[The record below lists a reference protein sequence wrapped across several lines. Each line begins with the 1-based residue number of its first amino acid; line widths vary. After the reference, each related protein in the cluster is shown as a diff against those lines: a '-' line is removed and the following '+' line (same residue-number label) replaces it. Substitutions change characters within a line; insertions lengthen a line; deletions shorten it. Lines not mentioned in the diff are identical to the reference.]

1 MNRFIKRFL
10 TAILSVAVV
19 LSMVIVPITGKVY
32 ADGSP
37 NLVKYSDDVTV
48 YKFGGEMPNNFYCM
62 ERDKKFSKVK
72 KITLSVSKKGVIT
85 DLECEDNGK
94 YIYFEAKKV
103 GKTVLTIKVK
113 KKDGTIK
120 KYKVNVTVKK
130 FTSPIKKL
138 KIGKSAY
145 TKKLGNKQSLRF
157 SISGKS
163 AKITITPKDGWK
175 VSRLYYEAIYEGDRE
190 DVEGIEK
197 SYKNGST
204 IKFKK
209 NEDYEEYVS
218 FSMTEKDSG
227 IMVDYFLTLK
237 N

>member
-1 MNRFIKRFL
+1 MNKLIKRLL
-10 TAILSVAVV
+10 TAVLSVAVV

-37 NLVKYSDDVTV
+37 NYVKYSDDVTV
-48 YKFGGEMPNNFYCM
+48 YKYSGEFPNNFYCM
-62 ERDKKFSKVK
+62 DRGKKFSKVK

-113 KKDGTIK
+113 KKDGTTK

-157 SISGKS
+157 GISGKS
-163 AKITITPKDGWK
+163 AKVTVTPKDGWE
-175 VSRLYYEAIYEGDRE
+175 VSGIDYVAEYCGEKDGVKD
-190 DVEGIEK
+190 IEK
-197 SYKNGST
+197 TYKNGKT

-209 NEDYEEYVS
+209 NEDYIENIY
-218 FSMTEKDSG
+218 FTMTEKDTG
-227 IMVDYFLTLK
+227 IEIEYCLQLK